1 MGMILIMI
9 VQMILAAESNAQV
22 SNAKQY
28 GRLNPRFNVARRAC
42 DYGSEKDL
50 LSGAPIGMP
59 YQLFRVIGSES
70 TSFQVELSRKSRK
83 HLLKRQ

>member
-22 SNAKQY
+22 SNAEQY

-50 LSGAPIGMP
+50 LLGAPI
-59 YQLFRVIGSES
+59 
-70 TSFQVELSRKSRK
+70 
-83 HLLKRQ
+83 